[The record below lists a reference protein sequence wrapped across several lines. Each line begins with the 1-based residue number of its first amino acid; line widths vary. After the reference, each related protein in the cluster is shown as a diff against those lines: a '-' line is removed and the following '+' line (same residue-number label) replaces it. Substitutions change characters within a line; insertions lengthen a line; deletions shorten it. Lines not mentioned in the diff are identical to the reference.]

1 MSFAEP
7 YEWYPAE
14 YRTHFDIQCQGNPL
28 IEALYPQ
35 YSETEFQ
42 SFITNTPEL
51 PHNFFNLPF
60 EHAQRSIKR
69 LEKAYIPS
77 PLDYEIY
84 RHIHSEMVNGYVHR
98 NPITPMQQAKM
109 LGVARGQFVPNPH
122 NNKQTAS
129 GSCTLLSG
137 ISGIG
142 KTERVQLI
150 LKMFQPVIRH
160 ELYQGHPLIIDQVP
174 TVSFEI
180 SNLKSV
186 KALGVNFFK
195 ATDKLVGT
203 NYTQQWYKGKQ
214 ATYAFLIEMQLLAER
229 FGIGITHIDEC
240 QKLLAEAKKDDSP
253 TIQYLESLFNNVGV
267 PIIMTSTEEGV
278 ELFDSK
284 SNSDNES
291 LRKFTTT
298 RRLTSGR
305 DIRCEKLS
313 FFDDE
318 FQQFIDCF
326 LPPYLFN
333 GTPARYEEF
342 KAQLYEH
349 SQGVHQVLNKLLRLF
364 LDNLHRKRPEPSQYS
379 DVLKAVFDNQ
389 FGKLKPA
396 LQALKNKSAQTY
408 ELEMEKLRDYK
419 DDELSQMQDDKF
431 ESAGEPLEPRTLHTS
446 VKGPRV
452 CSERELRKL

>member
-7 YEWYPAE
+7 QEWYPAE
-14 YRTHFDIQCQGNPL
+14 YRTHFDIECQGNPL
-28 IEALYPQ
+28 IETLYPQ
-35 YSETEFQ
+35 YSEAEFLG
-42 SFITNTPEL
+42 FITNMPEL
-51 PHNFFNLPF
+51 PSHFFSMPF
-60 EHAQRSIKR
+60 EHAQRCIKR

-84 RHIHSEMVNGYVHR
+84 RHIHSELVNGYVHR

-109 LGVARGQFVPNPH
+109 LGVARGQFLPNPH
-122 NNKQTAS
+122 KNKQTAS

-160 ELYQGHPLIIDQVP
+160 ELYRGHPLIIDQVP

-186 KALGVNFFK
+186 KALGVNFFR
-195 ATDKLVGT
+195 AIDKLMGT

-214 ATYAFLIEMQLLAER
+214 GTYAFLVEMQLLAER
-229 FGIGITHIDEC
+229 FGVGFTHIDEC

-253 TIQYLESLFNNVGV
+253 TIHYLESLFNNVGV
-267 PIIMTSTEEGV
+267 PIIMTCTEEGV
-278 ELFDSK
+278 ALFDTDSH
-284 SNSDNES
+284 SDDES
-291 LRKFTTT
+291 LKKFPTT

-305 DIRCEKLS
+305 DIRCERLS

-326 LPPYLFN
+326 LPLYLFN
-333 GTPARYEEF
+333 GTPARSEEF
-342 KAQLYEH
+342 KGQLYDY

-364 LDNLHRKRPEPSQYS
+364 LDNVHRKRPEPSQYS
-379 DVLKAVFDNQ
+379 DVLKGVFDNQ

-396 LQALKNKSAQTY
+396 LQALKNKNAQMY
-408 ELEMEKLRDYK
+408 ENEVEKHTPRKY
-419 DDELSQMQDDKF
+419 DELAEMQDDKL
-431 ESAGEPLEPRTLHTS
+431 ELSNAPLEPRTLHTS

-452 CSERELRKL
+452 CSEKELKNL